1 MFYLRTLNKINRL
14 QEKALRVVYSDFK
27 VKFDELLEKHGSF
40 SINHGDIQILDTEV
54 FKFWMDYPRQ

>member
-14 QEKALRVVYSDFK
+14 HEKALRVVYSDFK

-54 FKFWMDYPRQ
+54 FQF